1 MVDGSVECILVLEKN
16 TIYYALCETKFHID
30 MVTGKGEPDER
41 TRGFVCLL
49 DEKVDLPIY
58 GITDP
63 DPYGIRIM
71 KCYAK
76 GYINLAMCNVHYAT
90 ISIHWLGITTLCHY
104 LAVCPLRSNCIAK

>member
-1 MVDGSVECILVLEKN
+1 M
-16 TIYYALCETKFHID
+16 F
-30 MVTGKGEPDER
+30 TGKGEPDER
-41 TRGFVCLL
+41 TRGFVRLL

-76 GYINLAMCNVHYAT
+76 GSINLAMCNVHYAT
-90 ISIHWLGITTLCHY
+90 ISIHWLGITTLDIEKMDSMDFKYALDCSSNFIPN
-104 LAVCPLRSNCIAK
+104 PLWT

>member
-1 MVDGSVECILVLEKN
+1 MHIGSRKS
-16 TIYYALCETKFHID
+16 TIYDALCQAKFHID
-30 MVTGKGEPDER
+30 HKCIMFTGKGEPDER
-41 TRGFVCLL
+41 TRGFVRLL

-76 GYINLAMCNVHYAT
+76 GSINLAMCNVHYAT

-104 LAVCPLRSNCIAK
+104 LAVCPLRSNGIAK